1 MQARS
6 SNNAQGIDISHH
18 NGTVDWAKVR
28 ADGISFAFLKAS
40 EGRSY
45 RDPTFPGHLKA
56 ARAAGI
62 LVGAYHFVTSQ
73 SVDAAREEAANFMGA
88 ITAAGGIDLLDLP
101 PVMDYENNP
110 GQLTKAQ
117 INAVAESFLT
127 TVESLSGRRPIIYT
141 GNSFAANFGANLGA
155 YPLWVARYSTTP
167 PTDVAAWGKWT
178 FWQYSDGQQ
187 GGARSDGSRS
197 VAGVSGYVD
206 LNEYAGTEEQ
216 LRAAYI
222 RPDALDNVKVVVND
236 KLAAYGRVI
245 DGHVYL
251 PLRKLGEAL
260 GKAVHWD
267 NEAKLPYVDGHA
279 VETFSI
285 IDGTTYVG
293 VRAAAEM
300 LGSIVSW
307 DGETKKVYFYG

>member
-62 LVGAYHFVTSQ
+62 LVGAYHFVTAQ

-127 TVESLSGRRPIIYT
+127 TVESLSGRKPIIYT

-155 YPLWVARYSTTP
+155 YPLWIARYSTTP

-206 LNEYAGTEEQ
+206 LNEYAGTEVA
-216 LRAAYI
+216 LRAAFGGQNDPQPVEEEVEDLQLSNYQWGTI
-222 RPDALDNVKVVVND
+222 EDKIQALLDSGKIKD
-236 KLAAYGRVI
+236 KTWL
-245 DGHVYL
+245 
-251 PLRKLGEAL
+251 E
-260 GKAVHWD
+260 KAKARTLTVSDLLW
-267 NEAKLPYVDGHA
+267 L
-279 VETFSI
+279 TFTI
-285 IDGTTYVG
+285 
-293 VRAAAEM
+293 A
-300 LGSIVSW
+300 
-307 DGETKKVYFYG
+307 